1 MGVTQF
7 IEAVAILVCL
17 GLMAGTMLT
26 FTLGRRAGIR
36 HRQKDPE
43 GARSVSGAVEAVA
56 RGVPGA
62 VPVLIPA
69 INQMFDVATMRKMA
83 LLTHPP
89 LPIYALMMILAL
101 VCSTLAG
108 HHAAPSAR
116 HPLVLPLMFAGISS
130 LAIFVIL
137 DLEYPRAGFIR
148 IDSADILLRQLR
160 EHMS

>member
-1 MGVTQF
+1 MDVTRF

-17 GLMAGTMLT
+17 GLMAGMMLT

-43 GARSVSGAVEAVA
+43 GARSVSGAVEGAIFALLGLLIAFTFSGAADRFEGRRALVTDEINAIDTAWLSFYSKLPDERAEQLQSVIWSHAVETVA

-69 INQMFDVATMRKMA
+69 INQMFD
-83 LLTHPP
+83 
-89 LPIYALMMILAL
+89 
-101 VCSTLAG
+101 
-108 HHAAPSAR
+108 
-116 HPLVLPLMFAGISS
+116 
-130 LAIFVIL
+130 
-137 DLEYPRAGFIR
+137 
-148 IDSADILLRQLR
+148 SADVLLRQLR